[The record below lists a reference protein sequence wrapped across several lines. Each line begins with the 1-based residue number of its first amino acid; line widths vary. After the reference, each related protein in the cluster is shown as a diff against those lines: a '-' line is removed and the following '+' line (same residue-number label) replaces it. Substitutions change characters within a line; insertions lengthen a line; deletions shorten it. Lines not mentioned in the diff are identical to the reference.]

1 MKKFI
6 IATLILFY
14 TLSSQAQMAIGGG
27 IGYNQKVSSVGLT
40 VKGEFNITEQ
50 IAITPNV
57 SYFFGSSRFI
67 GYNQSLLGIDVN
79 ATYAFNIIEKL
90 KIYPIVGAN
99 FSSYKTR
106 DTFLFI
112 ADEDVENET
121 AFGANIGAGAQ
132 WQFTEKLSV
141 YLEPKYVA
149 SNYSQ
154 IIVNAGVLL
163 KL

>member
-1 MKKFI
+1 MKTFL
-6 IATLILFY
+6 IAITAIL
-14 TLSSQAQMAIGGG
+14 LSFNLNAQIAIGGG
-27 IGYNQKVSSVGLT
+27 IGYNQEVSSPGIT
-40 VKGEFNITEQ
+40 VKAEFNITDK

-57 SYFFGSSRFI
+57 SYFFGGSTRFI
-67 GYNQSLLGIDVN
+67 GYNRNVLGIDVN
-79 ATYAFNIIEKL
+79 ATYAIDIIEKL
-90 KIYPIVGAN
+90 KVYPVVGAN

-106 DTFLFI
+106 TTFFFI
-112 ADEDVENET
+112 EDRVENET

-132 WQFTEKLSV
+132 WQFTDKLCV

>member
-1 MKKFI
+1 MKKI
-6 IATLILFY
+6 ILTTLVLCFTISTY
-14 TLSSQAQMAIGGG
+14 AQMAIGGG
-27 IGYNQKVSSVGLT
+27 IGYNQEVSSIGIT

-50 IAITPNV
+50 IAISPNV
-57 SYFFGSSRFI
+57 SYFFGNSTFL

-90 KIYPIVGAN
+90 KVYPIVGAN

-106 DTFLFI
+106 TSFLFI
-112 ADEDVENET
+112 IDETVENET

-132 WQFTEKLSV
+132 WQFTDKLCV
-141 YLEPKYVA
+141 YLEPKFVA

-154 IIVNAGVLL
+154 VVVNAGVLL